1 MTIES
6 NSEDRDRGSLRL
18 VFSWV
23 VEYWS
28 RHPMRLA
35 ALVSMTMVYT
45 ALAISYPV
53 FFKLVVDGLRSGA
66 GAYEINRN
74 VLFLMVLGGSAALL
88 NWVLMSTRGWTNMSI
103 DAELRNRLFRHLTA
117 MGPGFFARQR
127 TGDLIT
133 RLTDDLGE
141 KLSWYTCSGVFRA
154 LQGLFVFSFVVMVM
168 FRMNPALAALS
179 LLPMPFIIAVF
190 VLGERGFEQ
199 RYHKLQQ
206 AISAVND
213 FLESG
218 LSGIRV
224 LKVYNRMDHQ
234 RQRFSAVMND
244 RIGAE
249 LRSIRAEGLYNAT
262 NNFINQ
268 AGVMVVLLAG
278 GYLVIR
284 GQLTLGGFVAF
295 NTYALM
301 LIEPFWNMG
310 NFFMAGKRASVS
322 YSRIRE
328 ILDSAPE
335 VEEPKSSSPA
345 TFQREIRFED
355 VSFGYDGERVVL
367 EGISFAVPK
376 GRKVAIVGQVG
387 SGKTTLI
394 SLLLRFFDPQQ
405 GRITIDG
412 CDIREMRLKDLRG
425 LFGYAPQEALLFSE
439 TVLNNVI
446 FHRPDVDESRAIAAG
461 RIAQLDREV
470 EGFAQ
475 GYQTRVGQR
484 GLTLSGGQKQR
495 ASLARAIV
503 ERVAKGH
510 PQILILDDI
519 TSALDATTEALVW
532 RELEEKLPSVT
543 TFIISHRNSTIERAD
558 IIVVLKDGRIEEMGS
573 HVELMA
579 RKGYYVALR
588 ERQRLE
594 ENGNGGDA

>member
-446 FHRPDVDESRAIAAG
+446 FHRPDVDESRALAAG